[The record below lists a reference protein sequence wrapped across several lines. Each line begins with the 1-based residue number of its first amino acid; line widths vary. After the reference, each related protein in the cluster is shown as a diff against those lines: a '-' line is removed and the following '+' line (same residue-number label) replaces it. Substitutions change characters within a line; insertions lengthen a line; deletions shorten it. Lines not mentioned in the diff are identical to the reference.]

1 MTYAPRTFDP
11 ADDANTKLA
20 GVTSVPITHYQK
32 GTRHIPAIRLRTIF
46 RHRGNFAT
54 ALISAYYRQAPN
66 WGRELFLPGG
76 RPPVNVSCKGGRSPN
91 SARIRDTLRRGT
103 RIQRLVSGE
112 CQARCP
118 LADVLCI
125 SVITQI
131 YSWNWPNRRAHFR
144 WTGNETAV
152 ARAVCDPVQRGLD
165 EFHDAK

>member
-1 MTYAPRTFDP
+1 MTYAPPHLRPRPMTP
-11 ADDANTKLA
+11 LEMSWRYVSANHPLPKRHQA
-20 GVTSVPITHYQK
+20 HPRNTSPNDFQA
-32 GTRHIPAIRLRTIF
+32 PWQF
-46 RHRGNFAT
+46 RH
-54 ALISAYYRQAPN
+54 ALIFVYYRQAPN

-76 RPPVNVSCKGGRSPN
+76 RPPVNVTCKGGRSPN